1 MTRPPMIAIVDPNDQ
16 SQLGTLAPSHK
27 LLVEKSDD
35 SDRRRQNH
43 IAGRTTLCR
52 KYLFRSRD
60 TLSLTWLFLFLRRI
74 GISQIHFFYF
84 LVDGRDVVEVD
95 AELASGMGR
104 PFAIFEGD
112 FVAGVV
118 DDLAVL
124 EGF

>member
-1 MTRPPMIAIVDPNDQ
+1 MNLAIN
-16 SQLGTLAPSHK
+16 G
-27 LLVEKSDD
+27 
-35 SDRRRQNH
+35 
-43 IAGRTTLCR
+43 G
-52 KYLFRSRD
+52 
-60 TLSLTWLFLFLRRI
+60 
-74 GISQIHFFYF
+74 
-84 LVDGRDVVEVD
+84 DVVEVD